1 MVEPDGSERIHL
13 CDREFRGALHQRLTV
28 RDILWSR
35 GRVAGR

>member
-13 CDREFRGALHQRLTV
+13 RDWEFRGALHQRLIV